1 MQIFLR
7 REDASQ
13 TGQLVNLFMVASC
26 GAECETDHKTLPSDL
41 SFSLHSVVFLGPA
54 SKTVT
59 LADTHNFNQQLC
71 QHRQPQPA
79 ASSTLI
85 SQESHT

>member
-7 REDASQ
+7 WENAGQ

-26 GAECETDHKTLPSDL
+26 GAEFGTDHKTPPSDL
-41 SFSLHSVVFLGPA
+41 LLSLLSMVFLGPA
-54 SKTVT
+54 SKSVT

-79 ASSTLI
+79 ASSALI
-85 SQESHT
+85 SQECHT